1 MYITWTSCI
10 IIDLDGLNSS
20 VAQRSYSSCAQAR
33 KTIQELQLAVKR
45 LRSGESTGRDRRAEK
60 ESGSD
65 PSKDPKVIAAVLKAN
80 AEK

>member
-45 LRSGESTGRDRRAEK
+45 LRSGESTGKDRRA

-65 PSKDPKVIAAVLKAN
+65 PSKDPKVIAAVLKAH

>member
-33 KTIQELQLAVKR
+33 KTIAELQLAVKR
-45 LRSGESTGRDRRAEK
+45 LKGGESTGKDRRS

>member
-45 LRSGESTGRDRRAEK
+45 LRSGESTGRDRRAE
-60 ESGSD
+60 SGSD

>member
-1 MYITWTSCI
+1 MDLMYYSRPRRGVDDHDHT
-10 IIDLDGLNSS
+10 
-20 VAQRSYSSCAQAR
+20 RYSSCAQAR
-33 KTIQELQLAVKR
+33 KTIAELQLAVKR
-45 LRSGESTGRDRRAEK
+45 LKGGESTGKDRRA

>member
-20 VAQRSYSSCAQAR
+20 VAQRSYSSCAQAKDK

-45 LRSGESTGRDRRAEK
+45 LRSGESTGKDRRA

>member
-45 LRSGESTGRDRRAEK
+45 LRSGESTGKDRRA